1 MAETSVEAR
10 QLAEGLLGLSL
21 GRRQDQDER
30 ALVPQ
35 RLVQRDDGGDRGL
48 AGLPGAVEEEARRLG
63 AEYVPLPDVRLETNR
78 SRELYPIFRN
88 LIAMSPAASEALYLG
103 PKRRRTHALTL
114 GVS

>member
-1 MAETSVEAR
+1 MAETPVEAR

-30 ALVPQ
+30 ALVSQ
-35 RLVQRDDGGDRGL
+35 RLVQRDDAGDCAL
-48 AGLPGAVEEEARRLG
+48 AGLPGAVEEDARTLG
-63 AEYVPLPDVRLETNR
+63 AEYVPLPVVGLETNR

-103 PKRRRTHALTL
+103 PTARFIVVDL
-114 GVS
+114 